1 MIADYKNIIPNKVL
15 FNLREVENIGILKID
30 MAKKLIVN
38 GEIEAV
44 RIGNKLHISRDVLI
58 KYLEDNTMAKVA

>member
-58 KYLEDNTMAKVA
+58 KYLEDNTMVKVA

>member
-1 MIADYKNIIPNKVL
+1 MIANYKNIIPNKVL

-30 MAKKLIVN
+30 MAKKLIIN

-58 KYLEDNTMAKVA
+58 KYLEDNTMVKVA